1 MIIALMLHQMMEA
14 IGAPLKDLS
23 RYNRKIIKI
32 DETMV
37 RVETDVILSEWRE
50 SDVFCSK
57 MR

>member
-1 MIIALMLHQMMEA
+1 MLHQMMEA